1 MDLPYAK
8 VVMASTAKNET
19 VSLCMTQQSDLG
31 LLRTTLVLLDEQH
44 VTRAAERLC
53 LSTSATSRALDR
65 SRVVFGDPLLVKQ
78 GRNVVITP
86 RGEALREQIR
96 PLLRELEALF
106 VPDSFDPAKLRQTF
120 VLRAGEAVLASAG
133 SQILAQTAAEA
144 PNVHIRFENEAT
156 DDFDA
161 LRSGVASLAIG
172 SYSNLPPDISSK
184 HLVDEHL
191 VGVVRGGHH
200 CLKRNMTVRR
210 FAALD
215 QLVVSRRGIAHGPV
229 DRLLAEHDLTRHVA
243 AVVPSFAAALAMA
256 AQSDLVAILP
266 SRFANVFTR
275 AAGLQQ
281 FAIPLELPTV
291 DVCQIWHHRLAND
304 PAHQWLRSC
313 ILRASGSF

>member
-1 MDLPYAK
+1 
-8 VVMASTAKNET
+8 
-19 VSLCMTQQSDLG
+19 MTQQSDLG

-44 VTRAAERLC
+44 VTKAAERLY

-65 SRVVFGDPLLVKQ
+65 SRAVFGDPLLVKQ

-96 PLLRELEALF
+96 PLLREIDALF
-106 VPDSFDPAKLRQTF
+106 VADSFDPVKLRQTF
-120 VLRAGEAVLASAG
+120 VLRAGEAVLASGG
-133 SQILAQTAAEA
+133 SQILARTAAEA
-144 PNVHIRFENEAT
+144 SHVHIRFENEAT
-156 DDFDA
+156 DDFEA
-161 LRSGVASLAIG
+161 LRTGAASLAIG
-172 SYSNLPPDISSK
+172 SYSNLPSDISSE

-191 VGVVRGGHH
+191 VAVARAGHD

-229 DRLLAEHDLTRHVA
+229 DQLLAEHDLRRRVA

-256 AQSDLVAILP
+256 AQSDLVAIVP
-266 SRFANVFTR
+266 SRFANVFTK
-275 AAGLQQ
+275 AAGLRQ
-281 FAIPLELPTV
+281 FAIPLALPTV
-291 DVCQIWHHRLAND
+291 DVRQIWHHRLAND

-313 ILRASGSF
+313 ILRASASF